1 MDTVVTK
8 NHPNANINATT
19 TRNNDNDFGVGTLRR
34 ETPNMLP
41 VSQTRVRLAGFTQ
54 PKWKQS
60 IARENKGGVLPHSK
74 PASVYARSGN
84 QDLAAVGLAPQA
96 LALMGG
102 EDADAAAIY
111 ANTESKNWLIAGAIL
126 GAFYLF
132 SR

>member
-8 NHPNANINATT
+8 NHPNANINAVA
-19 TRNNDNDFGVGTLRR
+19 TRDMDADFGVGTLRR

-41 VSQTRVRLAGFTQ
+41 TSQTRVRLAGFTQ
-54 PKWKQS
+54 PKWNQS
-60 IARENKGGVLPHSK
+60 AARENKGGVLPHSK

-84 QDLAAVGLAPQA
+84 QDLAAIGLAPQA

-102 EDADAAAIY
+102 EEAAPAAPAAVPAKGI
-111 ANTESKNWLIAGAIL
+111 LVLGAIL

-132 SR
+132 SK